1 MLQAEHFLTMTNQ
14 LGEGSFW
21 NADQQKLYWLDI
33 KQKRFFRMDTRT
45 KQYETFNVGAQI
57 GVMAPRSGGGQVMAT
72 DEGLA
77 CWDDR
82 AEELTIVANPLQ
94 GQANRRFNDGNIDIK
109 GRFWAGSMCD
119 PPDTCPT
126 PQCAL
131 YRLDP
136 DGSLHMMDEGLG
148 MPNGLVWS
156 PDNRIL
162 YLTDSPQQVI
172 YAYDFDPETGAI
184 EHRRPFVQTHGEP
197 GVPDGLTIDS
207 EGFLWSVRYNGWKII
222 RYDPSGKIER
232 EVSVPVP
239 HPTSCAF
246 GGKDMNELYITTAWN
261 ELNAEQRRQ
270 SPQSGDLFYLQTD
283 IKGVARRP
291 FAG

>member
-1 MLQAEHFLTMTNQ
+1 MLQAEHFLTIANR
-14 LGEGSFW
+14 LGEGAFW
-21 NADQQKLYWLDI
+21 NSDEQRLYWLDI

-57 GVMAPRSGGGQVMAT
+57 GVMAPRSAGGQIMAT

-77 CWDDR
+77 FWDTPI
-82 AEELTIVANPLQ
+82 ETLTIIANPLE
-94 GQANRRFNDGNIDIK
+94 GKANKRFNDGNIDVK
-109 GRFWAGSMCD
+109 GRFWAGAMCD
-119 PPDTCPT
+119 PPDTCKT
-126 PQCAL
+126 PQCDL

-136 DGSLHMMDEGLG
+136 DGSLHVMDTGLG
-148 MPNGLVWS
+148 MPNGLVWN
-156 PDNRIL
+156 PDNTIM

-172 YAYDFDPETGAI
+172 YAYDFDPETGTI
-184 EHRRPFVQTHGEP
+184 EHRRPFVQTHEEP

-222 RYDPSGKIER
+222 RYDPAGKIER

-239 HPTSCAF
+239 HPTSCTF
-246 GGKDMNELYITTAWN
+246 GGREMNELYITTAWN
-261 ELNAEQRRQ
+261 ELSSEQRRQ
-270 SPQSGDLFYLQTD
+270 FPQTGDLFCVQTD
-283 IKGVARRP
+283 IKGVARLH